1 MWSLL
6 LSVRDLL
13 LSSGVAESPQF
24 VTFLLCPPVC
34 VRHAQVLADI
44 CLPRI
49 GVLYQ
54 SLRVHGG
61 VGTSARSFAKD
72 TGSNWQFSSWMAA
85 GAAKA
90 CLHGAG

>member
-13 LSSGVAESPQF
+13 LSSGVAEFPQF

-54 SLRVHGG
+54 CLHVHRGLGRRLG
-61 VGTSARSFAKD
+61 VSRRIPVA
-72 TGSNWQFSSWMAA
+72 TGSSVL
-85 GAAKA
+85 G
-90 CLHGAG
+90 